1 MEYNGNPGF
10 EGYNKTTASN
20 NPLNIQSAMPVEL
33 LSFTSSVEK
42 NTVKLKWITGKEIN
56 NSGFSVERT
65 ASGNPESWT
74 EIGFVKGKG
83 TSNYA
88 VTYEYIDKSLLQ
100 GKYKYRIKQ
109 TDYNGNFEYFS
120 LAGEAVVGVPA
131 KYELLQNYPNPF
143 NPSTSISYALP
154 KDGFVNLKMYDVL
167 GREIKTLISEFKKA
181 NIYTVDFN
189 ASDLSTGVYYY
200 KINVDGYSDVKKMMY
215 IK

>member
-1 MEYNGNPGF
+1 M
-10 EGYNKTTASN
+10 
-20 NPLNIQSAMPVEL
+20 
-33 LSFTSSVEK
+33 
-42 NTVKLKWITGKEIN
+42 
-56 NSGFSVERT
+56 
-65 ASGNPESWT
+65 
-74 EIGFVKGKG
+74 
-83 TSNYA
+83 
-88 VTYEYIDKSLLQ
+88 Q